1 MHGIL
6 NTGKYSHITDERLNE
21 LLRTYREGLLE
32 DTVPFWI
39 RHSIDREY
47 GGYVFNLDRDGSILD
62 TDKTIWIHGRFVWL
76 LSTLYSEVEP
86 RPQAV
91 VGACKAR
98 Y

>member
-62 TDKTIWIHGRFVWL
+62 TDKAI
-76 LSTLYSEVEP
+76 
-86 RPQAV
+86 QAV
-91 VGACKAR
+91 PQSAWGISFLG
-98 Y
+98 